1 VPPDLRPATD
11 LLARIVR
18 GVRDD
23 QLAAGT
29 PCGGL
34 AVGGLLDH
42 VDSLAVAF
50 AAAGAKQRLP
60 DDGRPPVP
68 DAGRLGDDWR
78 DRLTARLGALAD
90 AWDGPD
96 AWAGSTHVGG
106 REMPAEVAGLAALD
120 EVLVHGWDVAVATGQ
135 PAAGEEAGLS
145 GHVQAAAGWVT
156 AVVGANPQGSAGLF
170 GPPVAV
176 PEDAAPFD
184 RLLGLTGRDPAWRPP
199 V

>member
-60 DDGRPPVP
+60 DDGRAPVP
-68 DAGRLGDDWR
+68 DAGRLGADWR
-78 DRLTARLGALAD
+78 DRLTARLGALAQSWQ
-90 AWDGPD
+90 ATASWTGT
-96 AWAGSTHVGG
+96 THVGG
-106 REMPAEVAGLAALD
+106 GELPAEAAGLAALD
-120 EVLVHGWDVAVATGQ
+120 EVLVHGWDLAVATGQ

-145 GHVQAAAGWVT
+145 GHVQAAAGWVA
-156 AVVGANPQGSAGLF
+156 AVVAGTPEGSPGLF

-176 PEDAAPFD
+176 PAGAPPFD

-199 V
+199 A